1 MLKLGLIA
9 TVLVT
14 LSVADADARGSSA
27 RYSMYG
33 YSGSGSD
40 YDMYGFGSRGS
51 SYDVFRNVGRSS
63 GSTGRYWGGS
73 TSIQRYN
80 DPTGQRMI
88 EVQAPRP
95 PLPSGNYDRAR
106 NRARTAY

>member
-9 TVLVT
+9 TALVS

-40 YDMYGFGSRGS
+40 YNMYGYGSRGS
-51 SYDVFRNVGRSS
+51 NYDVFRNIGRGG
-63 GSTGRYWGGS
+63 GSTGQYWGY
-73 TSIQRYN
+73 TSIQRYD